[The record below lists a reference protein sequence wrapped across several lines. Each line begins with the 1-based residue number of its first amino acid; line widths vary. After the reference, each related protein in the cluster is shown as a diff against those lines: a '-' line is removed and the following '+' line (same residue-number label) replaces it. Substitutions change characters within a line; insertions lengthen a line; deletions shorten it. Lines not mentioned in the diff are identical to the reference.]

1 MAVKYQNPVMEL
13 TEQQLRLLAFPP
25 NAEGNAEAV
34 KFLYGDVIRYTNEW
48 QWWDGTKWVDDA
60 KSSVIQLVITTLQKR
75 QELAVMTHN
84 TVLEKRCACNLA
96 PIMNVVRLLKA
107 SF

>member
-1 MAVKYQNPVMEL
+1 MSQNPVMEL

-34 KFLYGDVIRYTNEW
+34 KYLYGDVIRYTNEW
-48 QWWDGTKWVDDA
+48 QWWDGNEWVNDESKVWLLIEA
-60 KSSVIQLVITTLQKR
+60 TLRRR
-75 QELAVMTHN
+75 QELAAMSHD
-84 TVLEKRCACNLA
+84 TVLLNRCSCNA
-96 PIMNVVRLLKA
+96 RPIMNVMRLLKA